1 MQKFSLEMLSFKD
14 IKKIKQNIF
23 ITFITI
29 GISVVLCTLGF
40 EPNSVPPD
48 GIATIWPG
56 AITQV
61 IAGILFGAWGV
72 IATVSAG
79 VMVDIINVNDLY
91 IVFGFIIPDFIQA
104 FIPAFYYRL
113 LIKRYGWNDRIFRF
127 TPFLIYG
134 VIIPNVIGA
143 LIAAFLLSSHTNTSF
158 YFAFARWTIANIPIA
173 LVLGWPLFKIFGK
186 VMADEGCVVTGWWK

>member
-1 MQKFSLEMLSFKD
+1 MQRNLLGFFSFQKEKSFK
-14 IKKIKQNIF
+14 QNF
-23 ITFITI
+23 LITLTTI
-29 GISVVLCTLGF
+29 GISVILCTLGF

-79 VMVDIINVNDLY
+79 VIVDIINVNDLY
-91 IVFGFIIPDFIQA
+91 IVFGFIIPAFIQS

-113 LIKRYGWNDRIFRF
+113 LIKRYGWNDKIFRF

-186 VMADEGCVVTGWWK
+186 VMADEGCVVSGWWK